1 MSISFTKRLH
11 PGIAAGVID
20 CSIRIWKNAR
30 VKVGARAPL
39 GLGHVEVTAVTEIPR
54 SAITHKLARRSGFK
68 DVEDLLKVAQHG
80 SGARV
85 FLVEFVYSD
94 GPP

>member
-1 MSISFTKRLH
+1 MGMSISFTKRLH

-20 CSIRIWKNAR
+20 CSIRIWKYPR

-54 SAITHKLARRSGFK
+54 KAITNKLARRSGFK
-68 DVEDLLKVAQHG
+68 DVEDLMKVAQHG
-80 SGARV
+80 SGDRV
-85 FLVEFVYSD
+85 FLVEFIYEE
-94 GPP
+94 

>member
-1 MSISFTKRLH
+1 MSISFTKHLH

-20 CSIRIWKNAR
+20 CSIRIWKYQR

-39 GLGHVEVTAVTEIPR
+39 GLGHVEVTAVTEIER
-54 SAITHKLARRSGFK
+54 NAITSKLARRSGFK

-80 SGARV
+80 NGHRV
-85 FLVEFVYSD
+85 FLIEFVYEE
-94 GPP
+94 G